1 MEETKAEKKERLRI
15 EQAERRAYLRGEAM
29 LGYGCVSSTVIRK
42 KDKEEYAKSL
52 EATKAYELISHMMNP
67 DNILIDVITGS
78 YRKRPQ
84 LMEIMD
90 AFVSNSDYRRFPS
103 GTIVVPSIADLGTTV
118 AEFMENYM
126 MLCEN
131 DIGILILDN
140 EKLSTADYGC
150 QYCKTR
156 EEIAAA
162 LDTLTDHDFQTRQ
175 GRKKKQLEITDGF
188 VEVYWYNENYFCP
201 ESIVY
206 KNNIIG
212 KVTKVAFYQLC
223 DLYEK
228 SERYAADELEQ
239 DRKHNISQKPKR
251 YGKTKE
257 EIPILWEQ
265 VERGEITLEEAS
277 SQMGMTPITF
287 KRFVVKGNDRKTMG
301 KATFAYKDQAIIDK
315 LIGQPEE

>member
-1 MEETKAEKKERLRI
+1 
-15 EQAERRAYLRGEAM
+15 
-29 LGYGCVSSTVIRK
+29 
-42 KDKEEYAKSL
+42 
-52 EATKAYELISHMMNP
+52 
-67 DNILIDVITGS
+67 
-78 YRKRPQ
+78 
-84 LMEIMD
+84 
-90 AFVSNSDYRRFPS
+90 
-103 GTIVVPSIADLGTTV
+103 
-118 AEFMENYM
+118 MENYM

-156 EEIAAA
+156 EEVEAA

-223 DLYEK
+223 DIYEK

-239 DRKHNISQKPKR
+239 ERKHNISQKPKR

-277 SQMGMTPITF
+277 SKMDMTPITF
-287 KRFVVKGNDRKTMG
+287 KRYVVKGNDRKTMG